1 MCVTNEETE
10 ATELQLANRDQTAG
24 GRLEL
29 RTQDSLTPEATLI
42 TSASQ
47 CLPENMLWSPTST

>member
-10 ATELQLANRDQTAG
+10 ATELQLATQDPTPG

-29 RTQDSLTPEATLI
+29 GTQDALTPEATLI